1 MSDISKYYFE
11 NFSLILDSASY
22 LVEVHPPVDD
32 PPRRN
37 HVEDLPDWV
46 FLSKL
51 AIWLTQ
57 DNSSVYE
64 RSVAGELVRKLFVS
78 AKKQR
83 NSSTSTA
90 LLS

>member
-11 NFSLILDSASY
+11 NFSLVVDRGTY

-37 HVEDLPDWV
+37 RVEDLPDWV
-46 FLSKL
+46 FQSKL

-57 DNSSVYE
+57 DNSPVYE
-64 RSVAGELVRKLFVS
+64 RSVAGEIVKKIFVS
-78 AKKQR
+78 AKKQKG
-83 NSSTSTA
+83 SHSIA